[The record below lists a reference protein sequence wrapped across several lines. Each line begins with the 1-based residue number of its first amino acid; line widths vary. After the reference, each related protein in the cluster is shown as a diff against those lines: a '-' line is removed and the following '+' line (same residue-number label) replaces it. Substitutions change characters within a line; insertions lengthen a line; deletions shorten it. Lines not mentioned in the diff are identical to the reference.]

1 MVEKKVGTEPAV
13 LRWSWIEPKH
23 PTLSLV
29 AQCDLLGLPRST
41 WYDRWAGPSPLNLEL
56 MRRLDEEYT
65 AHPFYGS
72 RRMTAVLRRSGYA
85 VNRKRVMRLMR
96 QMGLAAIYP
105 KPTLSSPNRDH
116 RLYPYL
122 LRGVTITHPDQVWST
137 DITYLRLHT
146 GFVYLVAILD
156 WYSRKVLAWRLSN
169 TLETRFCLDCLEDA
183 LRVGQPFLF
192 NSDQGAQFTSTA
204 FTDRLA
210 RTGIRISMDGRGRA
224 HDNIFV
230 ERLWRS
236 VKYEEVYPNGYD
248 TLDDAYQGM
257 HRYFVFYNHQRP
269 HQALGYR
276 TPAEVYADRALTLSS
291 IEAETLP

>member
-1 MVEKKVGTEPAV
+1 M
-13 LRWSWIEPKH
+13 RWGWIEPDH
-23 PTLSLV
+23 PALPLAT
-29 AQCDLLGLPRST
+29 QCELLGLNRST
-41 WYDRWAGPSPLNLEL
+41 WYDRADEPSALNLEL

-105 KPTLSSPNRDH
+105 KPALSHADPDR
-116 RLYPYL
+116 RVYPYL
-122 LRGVTITHPDQVWST
+122 LRGVPVTGPDHVWST
-137 DITYLRLHT
+137 DITYIRLSR
-146 GFVYLVAILD
+146 GFVYLAAILD

-169 TLETRFCLDCLEDA
+169 TLETRFCLDCLDDA
-183 LRVGQPFLF
+183 LRVGQPLIF
-192 NSDQGAQFTSTA
+192 NSDQGVQFTSPV
-204 FTDRLA
+204 FTGRLVQA
-210 RTGIRISMDGRGRA
+210 GIRISMDGRGRA

-248 TLDDAYQGM
+248 TLDDAYHGL
-257 HRYFVFYNHQRP
+257 HRYFEFYNH
-269 HQALGYR
+269 A
-276 TPAEVYADRALTLSS
+276 S
-291 IEAETLP
+291 